1 MPYMARIIKG
11 DNMGG
16 GVKEGF
22 LEEVSCRCYMM
33 DNSFR
38 FCPSDTF

>member
-16 GVKEGF
+16 
-22 LEEVSCRCYMM
+22 VSKKASWKKCHV
-33 DNSFR
+33 DV
-38 FCPSDTF
+38 T